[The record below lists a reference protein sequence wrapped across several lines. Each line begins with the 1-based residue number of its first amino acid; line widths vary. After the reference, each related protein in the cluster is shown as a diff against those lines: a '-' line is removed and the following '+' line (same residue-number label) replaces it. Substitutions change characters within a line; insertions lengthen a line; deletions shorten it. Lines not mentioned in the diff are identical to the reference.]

1 MSGLSDKYYLNF
13 SLKNEHRELT
23 DSDSGLTNIIIYSSS
38 NEWFSIVE
46 KKEPTGQK
54 WTIMIWTYRNTVD
67 ISIGSTLPLGR
78 TKKPLLG

>member
-38 NEWFSIVE
+38 NE
-46 KKEPTGQK
+46 
-54 WTIMIWTYRNTVD
+54 
-67 ISIGSTLPLGR
+67 
-78 TKKPLLG
+78 